1 MKKKIIL
8 FIILIIVITLGI
20 LIFINKSN
28 PKFNFY
34 TKTFKISELFD
45 NSSIEIDNIRITLK
59 KVCLD
64 GMTRE
69 SLNDLNLDDVTVNR
83 ILDRHKDKKINIFFE
98 LETIDGSYL
107 HETLLAYQILDNNN
121 NSLVL
126 EYNFNPDFVKKLHK
140 VLIKRE
146 NFKSKDGFFGNRIN
160 TNGGFNHYII
170 QDEGNSLLY
179 SINAHT
185 LMEATEENELD
196 LSKIKLFISNINYKD
211 SNNNLITSN
220 NNVYEFIIEN

>member
-34 TKTFKISELFD
+34 TKTFKITELSD

-121 NSLVL
+121 NSLIL
-126 EYNFNPDFVKKLHK
+126 EYNYRK
-140 VLIKRE
+140 E
-146 NFKSKDGFFGNRIN
+146 
-160 TNGGFNHYII
+160 T
-170 QDEGNSLLY
+170 
-179 SINAHT
+179 
-185 LMEATEENELD
+185 
-196 LSKIKLFISNINYKD
+196 
-211 SNNNLITSN
+211 
-220 NNVYEFIIEN
+220 

>member
-1 MKKKIIL
+1 
-8 FIILIIVITLGI
+8 
-20 LIFINKSN
+20 
-28 PKFNFY
+28 
-34 TKTFKISELFD
+34 
-45 NSSIEIDNIRITLK
+45 
-59 KVCLD
+59 
-64 GMTRE
+64 MTRE

-146 NFKSKDGFFGNRIN
+146 NFKSKDGFFGNTIN

>member
-34 TKTFKISELFD
+34 TKTFKITELSD

-64 GMTRE
+64 GMTYE
-69 SLNDLNLDDVTVNR
+69 SLSDLNLDDVTVNR
-83 ILDRHKDKKINIFFE
+83 ILSRHEDKKINIFFE
-98 LETIDGSYL
+98 LETIDGSNL

-126 EYNFNPDFVKKLHK
+126 EYNYNPDFVKNLHK
-140 VLIKRE
+140 ALIKRE
-146 NFKSKDGFFGNRIN
+146 NFKSKDSFFGNRIN

-196 LSKIKLFISNINYKD
+196 LSKIKMFISNINYKD

>member
-28 PKFNFY
+28 PEFNFY
-34 TKTFKISELFD
+34 TKTFKITELSD

-126 EYNFNPDFVKKLHK
+126 QYNFNPDFVKKLHK

>member
-1 MKKKIIL
+1 MKKKITL

-28 PKFNFY
+28 PEFNFY
-34 TKTFKISELFD
+34 TKTFKITELSD

-64 GMTRE
+64 GMTYE
-69 SLNDLNLDDVTVNR
+69 SLSDLNLDDVTVNR
-83 ILDRHKDKKINIFFE
+83 ILSRHEDKKINIFFE
-98 LETIDGSYL
+98 LETIDGSNL

-126 EYNFNPDFVKKLHK
+126 EYNYNPDFVKNLHK
-140 VLIKRE
+140 ALIKRE